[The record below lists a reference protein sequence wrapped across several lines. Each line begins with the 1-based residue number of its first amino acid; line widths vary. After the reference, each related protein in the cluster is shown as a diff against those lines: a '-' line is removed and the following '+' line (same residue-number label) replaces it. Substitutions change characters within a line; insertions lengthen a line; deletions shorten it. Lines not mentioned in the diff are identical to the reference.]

1 MANDG
6 NIITSANDVDMI
18 VSPVNG
24 GSETGTTGDIT
35 RIVVDEFSLTREDG
49 SELVGTVGDDQPAGI
64 HNGDVTYSF
73 SFSLMGQY
81 TDLWR
86 NLHDSEGSGKFFE
99 FTVRKINEDGNLEFE
114 KSLSLAK
121 ATSEEDTASTGD
133 PYEYAV
139 EGIGMGYSDEF

>member
-6 NIITSANDVDMI
+6 QIITSANDVDMVI
-18 VSPVNG
+18 EPADG
-24 GSETGTTGDIT
+24 GNTTATTGDIT

-86 NLHDSEGSGKFFE
+86 NLHDDSGSGKYFS
-99 FTVRKINEDGNLEFE
+99 FTVQKIDEDGNTEF
-114 KSLSLAK
+114 KKGLGFAK

-139 EGIGMGYSDEF
+139 EGIGMQYSDKF

>member
-1 MANDG
+1 
-6 NIITSANDVDMI
+6 
-18 VSPVNG
+18 
-24 GSETGTTGDIT
+24 
-35 RIVVDEFSLTREDG
+35 
-49 SELVGTVGDDQPAGI
+49 
-64 HNGDVTYSF
+64 
-73 SFSLMGQY
+73 MGQY

-86 NLHDSEGSGKFFE
+86 NLHDDSGSGKFFE

-139 EGIGMGYSDEF
+139 EGIGMQYSDKF